1 MTNMTHFPSD
11 TPVGQLVAERPGRA
25 RVLERFGIDY
35 CCGGRTPL
43 DQACAEKG
51 LDVGA
56 VLRELAS
63 DDPCVAGPF
72 PDDARTDATLGQL
85 ADQIVAVH
93 HAYLRRELPRLGALL
108 AKVAD
113 AHAERHSELRELQ
126 FVFADLR
133 DELESHMLKEE
144 QVLFPIIKRL
154 EAATSMPSLHCG
166 SVNNPIL
173 VMEHE
178 HATAGFALQRMRGLT
193 DGYQTPGDACAS
205 YRALLHGLAD
215 LELDLHRHIHKENN
229 ILFPRASTLEASLQ
243 GE

>member
-1 MTNMTHFPSD
+1 MMNFPSD

-43 DQACAEKG
+43 AQACAERG
-51 LDVGA
+51 LDVVE

-63 DDPCVAGPF
+63 DDPRGLEPVR
-72 PDDARTDATLGQL
+72 DDGTTDATMGQL
-85 ADQIVAVH
+85 ADRIVATH
-93 HAYLRRELPRLGALL
+93 HAYLRRELPRLAGLM

-113 AHAERHSELRELQ
+113 AHANRHPELRGLHHVFGELK
-126 FVFADLR
+126 
-133 DELESHMLKEE
+133 DELEHHMLKEE
-144 QVLFPIIKRL
+144 KVLFPIIKQL
-154 EAATSMPSLHCG
+154 EAATAMPRLHCG

-178 HATAGFALQRMRGLT
+178 HASAGSALQRMRALT
-193 DGYQTPGDACAS
+193 GGFKPPGDACAT

-215 LELDLHRHIHKENN
+215 LEMDLHRHIHKENN
-229 ILFPRASTLEASLQ
+229 ILFPRASALEAALR
-243 GE
+243 GA